1 MMVCSPAADMLV
13 EGSTHVPRQ
22 PRTVG
27 QTIVP
32 GHHIKSLSIAKDL
45 PVQNFYIEPTTSSA
59 SASPES
65 SIEPKPKNTEQL
77 DDNCTDTCT

>member
-1 MMVCSPAADMLV
+1 MHGSFPPAADVLVDV

-45 PVQNFYIEPTTSSA
+45 PIQNFYIEPITSSA

-65 SIEPKPKNTEQL
+65 SIEGPKSTEQL
-77 DDNCTDTCT
+77 IDNTVL